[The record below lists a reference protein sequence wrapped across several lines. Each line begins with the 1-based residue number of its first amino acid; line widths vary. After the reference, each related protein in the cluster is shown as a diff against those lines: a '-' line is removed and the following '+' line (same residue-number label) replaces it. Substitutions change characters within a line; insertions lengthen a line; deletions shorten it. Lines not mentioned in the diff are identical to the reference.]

1 MAYIWA
7 VIGVIFIIVA
17 VGSLINAVLK
27 KSLSAIM
34 FVIAII
40 LFFIPGLQLI
50 SVGIMLV
57 LCLYHGVWRV

>member
-7 VIGVIFIIVA
+7 VIGVIFMIVA
-17 VGSLINAVLK
+17 VGTLINAVLK

-40 LFFIPGLQLI
+40 LFFIPGLQFI

-57 LCLYHGVWRV
+57 LYLYHVVWRG